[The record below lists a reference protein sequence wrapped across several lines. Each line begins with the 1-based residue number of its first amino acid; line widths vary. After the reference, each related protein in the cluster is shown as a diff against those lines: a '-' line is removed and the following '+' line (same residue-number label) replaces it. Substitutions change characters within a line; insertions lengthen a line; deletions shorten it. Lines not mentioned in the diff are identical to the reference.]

1 MLPERHVR
9 DWILDTLAW
18 LLGGMGGALPLP
30 RPLLLPTHAHFPVPT
45 DLPPVQRA
53 EALFGC
59 LQRGAGL
66 AALRCAIA
74 PQASAE
80 MAPGDLPLVL
90 VPVAPEPAAIFQRG
104 FGAGCEHRIRYH
116 PELLEDPMR
125 LVAILAHG
133 LAHALL
139 IGVTGPPPGGEEAW
153 DAATD
158 LAAVLLGAGVFLANS
173 ALSIRREE
181 ALLYEGLSIR
191 CQGWLGQG
199 DFAFAL
205 AAFLHLFPQPG
216 ADVAG
221 HLRTGPRLEF
231 VRSQRL
237 LAAPEHG
244 AALRRLEALV

>member
-9 DWILDTLAW
+9 DWILETLAW
-18 LLGGMGGALPLP
+18 LLGALGSELPRP
-30 RPLLLPTHAHFPVPT
+30 RPLLLPTDAHFPVPAS
-45 DLPPVQRA
+45 LPPGARA
-53 EALFGC
+53 EALFRC
-59 LQRGAGL
+59 LQQRAGL
-66 AALRCAIA
+66 AALRCSIA
-74 PQASAE
+74 PQASLE
-80 MAPGDLPLVL
+80 TAPGDLPLVL
-90 VPVAPEPAAIFQRG
+90 VPCEPEPAAIFQRG
-104 FGAGCEHRIRYH
+104 FGAAGVHRIHYH

-133 LAHALL
+133 LGHALL
-139 IGVTGPPPGGEEAW
+139 IRVAGAPPGGDDAW

-173 ALSIRREE
+173 ALSVRREE
-181 ALLYEGLSIR
+181 ALLYEGLTIR

-216 ADVAG
+216 ADASG
-221 HLRTGPRLEF
+221 HLRTGPRLELA
-231 VRSQRL
+231 RSRRL
-237 LAAPEHG
+237 LAGHG